1 MSVDRPGLGEDIS
14 LYLKTALPVNDS
26 APLISDTHVGEG
38 GRGVSERRRLVTIF
52 PFHVQLCTLSVQSR
66 ESQGE
71 TSKRFSGSR
80 TCLTALGCIV
90 CIR

>member
-66 ESQGE
+66 ESQGAKE
-71 TSKRFSGSR
+71 RLQKGLVDHGR
-80 TCLTALGCIV
+80 V
-90 CIR
+90 